1 MNNSNRNIKNMSA
14 NDEDKKNDKNNDK
27 KRKNQNDERSIKD
40 SSNIKNKSKIKDK
53 SNMNDESSRED
64 DNKANRNIKFSKT
77 TWVKFITFLIA
88 SLLIGIVVLSI
99 DNSDIQGE
107 EKNIRYDKGVVEK
120 VLSDNTKEDAST
132 EGVRRGSQVLQVKMV
147 SGTYKGQVVTMDN
160 YLSAQFNVYT
170 KEGTRLMIRVTIY
183 EEGPNFS
190 VYNYDR
196 SLLLYGFVLMFMVLL
211 CVIGGKKGASALLS
225 LVLTLLVVI
234 KVLLPLLLKGF
245 PTLPTTIGVI
255 AFATIVGFI
264 LIDGINVKTSSAII
278 GTIAG
283 VVLAGLLAHMVG
295 RLGHINGYQMEEAES
310 LFLIAG
316 SGSGIKITNLL
327 TAGIL
332 ISSLGAI
339 MDVAMS
345 IASSVHELHKVNTS
359 LTTKQLFRSGMNIG
373 KDAMGTMA
381 NTLILAFTGSSLNLL
396 LMIYSYGIPYAQLIN
411 TDSIAI
417 EIIRGIAGSI
427 GIVLTVPIVAFFS
440 ANIEKYKK

>member
-1 MNNSNRNIKNMSA
+1 MNNT
-14 NDEDKKNDKNNDK
+14 KKNTNN
-27 KRKNQNDERSIKD
+27 
-40 SSNIKNKSKIKDK
+40 
-53 SNMNDESSRED
+53 
-64 DNKANRNIKFSKT
+64 NRINKT
-77 TWVKFITFLIA
+77 TWIKLITFLVAI
-88 SLLIGIVVLSI
+88 LIIGVLILSI
-99 DNSDIQGE
+99 DSSDIRSE

-120 VLSDNTKEDAST
+120 VLSDNTQKDSAT
-132 EGVRRGSQVLQVKMV
+132 EGIRRGSQVLQVKMAN
-147 SGTYKGQVVTMDN
+147 GPYKGQVVTMDN
-160 YLSAQFNVYT
+160 YLSAQFNVYA
-170 KEGTRLMIRVTIY
+170 KEGTRIMVRVTVY

-196 SLLLYGFVLMFMVLL
+196 SLLLYGFIGLFMVLL
-211 CVIGGKKGASALLS
+211 CVIGGKKGFSALIGLI
-225 LVLTLLVVI
+225 LTLLVVVKI
-234 KVLLPLLLKGF
+234 LLPLLLKGF
-245 PTLPTTIGVI
+245 PPLTTTIGVI

-264 LIDGINVKTSSAII
+264 LIDGISVKTSSAII

-283 VVLAGLLAHMVG
+283 VVLAGLLAHLAG
-295 RLGHINGYQMEEAES
+295 IFGHINGYQMEEAES

-332 ISSLGAI
+332 IASLGAV

-345 IASSVHELHKVNTS
+345 IASSLHELHEVNTS

-396 LMIYSYGIPYAQLIN
+396 LMIYSYGIPYTQLIN

-427 GIVLTVPIVAFFS
+427 GIVLTVPIVALIS
-440 ANIEKYKK
+440 ANMEKRKQ

>member
-1 MNNSNRNIKNMSA
+1 MEKWKKENMS
-14 NDEDKKNDKNNDK
+14 NTKKNT
-27 KRKNQNDERSIKD
+27 
-40 SSNIKNKSKIKDK
+40 
-53 SNMNDESSRED
+53 
-64 DNKANRNIKFSKT
+64 NRINKT
-77 TWVKFITFLIA
+77 TWIKLITFLVAI
-88 SLLIGIVVLSI
+88 LIIGVLILSI
-99 DNSDIQGE
+99 DSSDIRSE

-120 VLSDNTKEDAST
+120 VLSDNTQKDSAT
-132 EGVRRGSQVLQVKMV
+132 EGIRRGSQVLQVKMAN
-147 SGTYKGQVVTMDN
+147 GPYKGQVVTMDN
-160 YLSAQFNVYT
+160 YLSAQFNVYA
-170 KEGTRLMIRVTIY
+170 KEGTRIMVRVTVY

-196 SLLLYGFVLMFMVLL
+196 SLLLYGFIGLFMVLL
-211 CVIGGKKGASALLS
+211 CVIGGKKGFSALIGLI
-225 LVLTLLVVI
+225 LTLLVVVKI
-234 KVLLPLLLKGF
+234 LLPLLLKGF
-245 PTLPTTIGVI
+245 PPLTTTIGVI

-264 LIDGINVKTSSAII
+264 LIDGISVKTSSAII

-283 VVLAGLLAHMVG
+283 VVLAGLLAHLAG
-295 RLGHINGYQMEEAES
+295 IFGHINGYQMEEAES

-332 ISSLGAI
+332 IASLGAV

-345 IASSVHELHKVNTS
+345 IASSLHELHEVNTS

-396 LMIYSYGIPYAQLIN
+396 LMIYSYGIPYTQLIN

-427 GIVLTVPIVAFFS
+427 GIVLTVPIVALIS
-440 ANIEKYKK
+440 ANMEKRKQ

>member
-1 MNNSNRNIKNMSA
+1 MEKWKKENMNNT
-14 NDEDKKNDKNNDK
+14 KKNTNN
-27 KRKNQNDERSIKD
+27 
-40 SSNIKNKSKIKDK
+40 
-53 SNMNDESSRED
+53 
-64 DNKANRNIKFSKT
+64 NRINKT
-77 TWVKFITFLIA
+77 TWIKLITFLVAI
-88 SLLIGIVVLSI
+88 LIIGVIILSI
-99 DNSDIQGE
+99 DSSDIRSV

-120 VLSDNTKEDAST
+120 VLSDNTQKDSAT
-132 EGVRRGSQVLQVKMV
+132 EGVRRGSQILQVKMAN
-147 SGTYKGQVVTMDN
+147 GPYKGQVVTMDN
-160 YLSAQFNVYT
+160 YLSAQFNVYA
-170 KEGTRLMIRVTIY
+170 KEGTRIMVRVTVY

-196 SLLLYGFVLMFMVLL
+196 SLLLYVFIGLFMVLL
-211 CVIGGKKGASALLS
+211 CVIGGKKGFSALIGLI
-225 LVLTLLVVI
+225 LTLLVVVKI
-234 KVLLPLLLKGF
+234 LLPLLLKGF
-245 PTLPTTIGVI
+245 PPLTTTIGVI

-264 LIDGINVKTSSAII
+264 LIDGISVKTSSAII

-283 VVLAGLLAHMVG
+283 VVLAGLLAHLAG
-295 RLGHINGYQMEEAES
+295 IFGHINGYQMEEAES

-332 ISSLGAI
+332 IASLGAV

-345 IASSVHELHKVNTS
+345 IASSLHELHEVNTS

-396 LMIYSYGIPYAQLIN
+396 LMIYSYGIPYTQLIN

-427 GIVLTVPIVAFFS
+427 GIVLTVPIVALIS
-440 ANIEKYKK
+440 ANMEKRKQ

>member
-1 MNNSNRNIKNMSA
+1 MEKWKKENMNNT
-14 NDEDKKNDKNNDK
+14 KKNTNN
-27 KRKNQNDERSIKD
+27 
-40 SSNIKNKSKIKDK
+40 
-53 SNMNDESSRED
+53 
-64 DNKANRNIKFSKT
+64 NRINKT
-77 TWVKFITFLIA
+77 TWIKLITFLVAI
-88 SLLIGIVVLSI
+88 LIIGVLILSI
-99 DNSDIQGE
+99 DSSDIRSE

-120 VLSDNTKEDAST
+120 VLSDNTQKDSAT
-132 EGVRRGSQVLQVKMV
+132 EGVRRGSQVLQVKMAN
-147 SGTYKGQVVTMDN
+147 GPYKGQVVTMDN
-160 YLSAQFNVYT
+160 YLSAQFNVYA
-170 KEGTRLMIRVTIY
+170 KEGTRIMVRVTVY

-196 SLLLYGFVLMFMVLL
+196 SLLLYVFIGLFMVLL
-211 CVIGGKKGASALLS
+211 CVIGGKKGFSALIGLI
-225 LVLTLLVVI
+225 LTLLVVVKI
-234 KVLLPLLLKGF
+234 LLPLLLKGF
-245 PTLPTTIGVI
+245 PPLTTTIGVI

-264 LIDGINVKTSSAII
+264 LIDGISVKTSSAII

-283 VVLAGLLAHMVG
+283 VVLAGLLAHLAG
-295 RLGHINGYQMEEAES
+295 IFGHINGYQMEEAES

-332 ISSLGAI
+332 IASLGAV

-345 IASSVHELHKVNTS
+345 IASSLHELHEVNTS

-396 LMIYSYGIPYAQLIN
+396 LMIYSYGIPYTQLIN

-427 GIVLTVPIVAFFS
+427 GIVLTVPIVALIS
-440 ANIEKYKK
+440 ANMEKRKQ

>member
-1 MNNSNRNIKNMSA
+1 MEKWKKENMNNT
-14 NDEDKKNDKNNDK
+14 KKNTNN
-27 KRKNQNDERSIKD
+27 
-40 SSNIKNKSKIKDK
+40 
-53 SNMNDESSRED
+53 
-64 DNKANRNIKFSKT
+64 NRINKT
-77 TWVKFITFLIA
+77 TWIKLITFLVAI
-88 SLLIGIVVLSI
+88 LIIGVLILSI
-99 DNSDIQGE
+99 DSSDIRSV

-120 VLSDNTKEDAST
+120 VLSDNTQKDSAT
-132 EGVRRGSQVLQVKMV
+132 EGIRRGSQVLQVKMAN
-147 SGTYKGQVVTMDN
+147 GPYKGQVVTMDN
-160 YLSAQFNVYT
+160 YLSAQFNVYA
-170 KEGTRLMIRVTIY
+170 KEGTRIMVRVTVY

-196 SLLLYGFVLMFMVLL
+196 SLLLYGFIGLFMVLL
-211 CVIGGKKGASALLS
+211 CVIGGKKGFSALIGLI
-225 LVLTLLVVI
+225 LTLLVVVKI
-234 KVLLPLLLKGF
+234 LLPLLLKGF
-245 PTLPTTIGVI
+245 PPLTTTIGVI

-264 LIDGINVKTSSAII
+264 LIDGISVKTSSAII

-283 VVLAGLLAHMVG
+283 VILAGLLAHLAG
-295 RLGHINGYQMEEAES
+295 IFGHINGYQMDEAES

-332 ISSLGAI
+332 IASLGAV

-345 IASSVHELHKVNTS
+345 IASSLHELHEVNAS

-396 LMIYSYGIPYAQLIN
+396 LMIYSYGIPYTQLIN

-427 GIVLTVPIVAFFS
+427 GIVLTVPIVALIS
-440 ANIEKYKK
+440 ANMEKRKQ

>member
-14 NDEDKKNDKNNDK
+14 NDEDKKNDNKKNNDN
-27 KRKNQNDERSIKD
+27 KRKNQNAESIMKD
-40 SSNIKNKSKIKDK
+40 N
-53 SNMNDESSRED
+53 
-64 DNKANRNIKFSKT
+64 NKANRKVKFSKT
-77 TWVKFITFLIA
+77 TWVKLITFLIA
-88 SLLIGIVVLSI
+88 SLLISVVILNI
-99 DNSDIQGE
+99 DNSDIQSE

-120 VLSDNTKEDAST
+120 VLSDNTQKDDST

-147 SGTYKGQVVTMDN
+147 NGPYKGQVVTMDN
-160 YLSAQFNVYT
+160 FLSAQFNVYA
-170 KEGTRLMIRVTIY
+170 KEGTRLMVRVTIY

-196 SLLLYGFVLMFMVLL
+196 SLLLYGFVLLFMALL
-211 CVIGGKKGASALLS
+211 CVIGGKKGACALLS
-225 LVLTLLVVI
+225 LILTLLVVV

-278 GTIAG
+278 GTIVG

-295 RLGHINGYQMEEAES
+295 IFGHITGYQMEESES

-316 SGSGIKITNLL
+316 SGSGIQITNLL

-332 ISSLGAI
+332 IASLGAI

-345 IASSVHELHKVNTS
+345 IASALHELHEVNTS
-359 LTTKQLFRSGMNIG
+359 LTTKQLFHSGMNIG

-427 GIVLTVPIVAFFS
+427 GIVLTVPIVAFIS

>member
-1 MNNSNRNIKNMSA
+1 MNNT
-14 NDEDKKNDKNNDK
+14 KKNTNN
-27 KRKNQNDERSIKD
+27 
-40 SSNIKNKSKIKDK
+40 
-53 SNMNDESSRED
+53 
-64 DNKANRNIKFSKT
+64 NRINKT
-77 TWVKFITFLIA
+77 TWIKLITFLVAI
-88 SLLIGIVVLSI
+88 LIIGVIILSI
-99 DNSDIQGE
+99 DFSDIRSV

-120 VLSDNTKEDAST
+120 VLSDNTQKDSAT
-132 EGVRRGSQVLQVKMV
+132 EGVRRGSQILQVKMAN
-147 SGTYKGQVVTMDN
+147 GPYKGQVVTMDN
-160 YLSAQFNVYT
+160 YLSAQFNVYA
-170 KEGTRLMIRVTIY
+170 KEGTRIMVRVTVY

-196 SLLLYGFVLMFMVLL
+196 SLLLYVFIGLFMVLL
-211 CVIGGKKGASALLS
+211 CVIGGKKGFSALIGLI
-225 LVLTLLVVI
+225 LTLLVVVKI
-234 KVLLPLLLKGF
+234 LLPLLLKGF
-245 PTLPTTIGVI
+245 PPLTTTIGVI

-264 LIDGINVKTSSAII
+264 LIDGISVKTSSAII

-283 VVLAGLLAHMVG
+283 VVLAGLLAHLAG
-295 RLGHINGYQMEEAES
+295 IFGHINGYQMEEAES

-332 ISSLGAI
+332 IASLGAV

-345 IASSVHELHKVNTS
+345 IASSLHELHEVNTS
-359 LTTKQLFRSGMNIG
+359 LTTNQLFRSGMNIG

-396 LMIYSYGIPYAQLIN
+396 LMIYSYGIPYTQLIN

-427 GIVLTVPIVAFFS
+427 GIVLTVPIVALIS
-440 ANIEKYKK
+440 ANMEKRKQ

>member
-1 MNNSNRNIKNMSA
+1 MEKWKKENMS
-14 NDEDKKNDKNNDK
+14 NTKKNT
-27 KRKNQNDERSIKD
+27 
-40 SSNIKNKSKIKDK
+40 
-53 SNMNDESSRED
+53 
-64 DNKANRNIKFSKT
+64 NRINKT
-77 TWVKFITFLIA
+77 TWIKLITFLVAI
-88 SLLIGIVVLSI
+88 LIIGVLILSI
-99 DNSDIQGE
+99 DSSDIRSE

-120 VLSDNTKEDAST
+120 VLSDNTQKDSAT
-132 EGVRRGSQVLQVKMV
+132 EGIRRGSQVLQVKMAN
-147 SGTYKGQVVTMDN
+147 GPYKGQVVTMDN
-160 YLSAQFNVYT
+160 YLSTQFNVYA
-170 KEGTRLMIRVTIY
+170 KEGTRIMVRVTVY

-196 SLLLYGFVLMFMVLL
+196 SLLLYGFIGLFMVLL
-211 CVIGGKKGASALLS
+211 CVIGGKKGFSALIGLI
-225 LVLTLLVVI
+225 LTLLVVVKI
-234 KVLLPLLLKGF
+234 LLPLLLKGF
-245 PTLPTTIGVI
+245 PPLTTTIGVI

-264 LIDGINVKTSSAII
+264 LIDGISVKTSSAII

-283 VVLAGLLAHMVG
+283 VVLAGLLAHLAG
-295 RLGHINGYQMEEAES
+295 IFGHINGYQMEEAES

-332 ISSLGAI
+332 IASLGAV

-345 IASSVHELHKVNTS
+345 IASSLHELHEVNTS

-396 LMIYSYGIPYAQLIN
+396 LMIYSYGIPYTQLIN

-427 GIVLTVPIVAFFS
+427 GIVLTVPIVALIS
-440 ANIEKYKK
+440 ANMEKRKQ

>member
-1 MNNSNRNIKNMSA
+1 MEKWKKENMNNT
-14 NDEDKKNDKNNDK
+14 KKNTNN
-27 KRKNQNDERSIKD
+27 
-40 SSNIKNKSKIKDK
+40 
-53 SNMNDESSRED
+53 
-64 DNKANRNIKFSKT
+64 NRINKT
-77 TWVKFITFLIA
+77 TWIKLITFLVAI
-88 SLLIGIVVLSI
+88 LIIGVLILSI
-99 DNSDIQGE
+99 DSSDIRSE

-120 VLSDNTKEDAST
+120 VLSDNTQKDSAT
-132 EGVRRGSQVLQVKMV
+132 EGVRRGSQVLQVKMAN
-147 SGTYKGQVVTMDN
+147 GPYKGQVVTMDN
-160 YLSAQFNVYT
+160 YLSAQFNVYA
-170 KEGTRLMIRVTIY
+170 KEGTRIMVRVTVY

-196 SLLLYGFVLMFMVLL
+196 SLLLYGFIGLFMVLL
-211 CVIGGKKGASALLS
+211 CVIGGKKGFSALIGLI
-225 LVLTLLVVI
+225 LTLLVVVKI
-234 KVLLPLLLKGF
+234 LLPLLLKGF
-245 PTLPTTIGVI
+245 PPLTTTIGVI

-264 LIDGINVKTSSAII
+264 LIDGISVKTSSAII

-283 VVLAGLLAHMVG
+283 VVLAGLLAHLAG
-295 RLGHINGYQMEEAES
+295 IFGHINGYQMEEAES

-332 ISSLGAI
+332 IASLGAV

-345 IASSVHELHKVNTS
+345 IASSLHELHEVNTS

-396 LMIYSYGIPYAQLIN
+396 LMIYSYGIPYTQLIN

-427 GIVLTVPIVAFFS
+427 GIVLTVPIVALIS
-440 ANIEKYKK
+440 ANMEKRKQ

>member
-1 MNNSNRNIKNMSA
+1 MDVKKDRKKNRIKENNNNKNNNNNSNSR
-14 NDEDKKNDKNNDK
+14 DKKKT
-27 KRKNQNDERSIKD
+27 NQRD
-40 SSNIKNKSKIKDK
+40 SDSKLMITNEDATKTIDKIKF
-53 SNMNDESSRED
+53 
-64 DNKANRNIKFSKT
+64 KFSKT
-77 TWVKFITFLIA
+77 TWVKFLTFLIA
-88 SLLIGIVVLSI
+88 SFIIGAIILNI
-99 DNSDIQGE
+99 NNSDIQSE

-120 VLSDNTKEDAST
+120 VLSDNTKKDEST
-132 EGVRRGSQVLQVKMV
+132 EGVRRGSQVLQVRMV
-147 SGTYKGQVVTMDN
+147 NGPYKGQVVTMDN
-160 YLSAQFNVYT
+160 YLSAQFNVYA
-170 KEGTRLMIRVTIY
+170 KAGTRLMVRVTIY

-196 SLLLYGFVLMFMVLL
+196 SLLLYGFILLFMVLL
-211 CVIGGKKGASALLS
+211 CVIGGKKGACALLS
-225 LVLTLLVVI
+225 LILTLLVVV

-295 RLGHINGYQMEEAES
+295 ILGHINGYQMEESES

-316 SGSGIKITNLL
+316 SGSGIQITNLL

-332 ISSLGAI
+332 IASLGAI

-345 IASSVHELHKVNTS
+345 IASALHELHEVNTS

-396 LMIYSYGIPYAQLIN
+396 LMIYSYGIPYDQLIN

-417 EIIRGIAGSI
+417 EIIRGITGSI
-427 GIVLTVPIVAFFS
+427 GIVLTVPIVAFIS
-440 ANIEKYKK
+440 ANIEKIKK

>member
-1 MNNSNRNIKNMSA
+1 MEKWKKENMNNTNKNTSN
-14 NDEDKKNDKNNDK
+14 
-27 KRKNQNDERSIKD
+27 
-40 SSNIKNKSKIKDK
+40 
-53 SNMNDESSRED
+53 
-64 DNKANRNIKFSKT
+64 NRTNKT
-77 TWVKFITFLIA
+77 TWIKLITFLVATFI
-88 SLLIGIVVLSI
+88 SGVIILSI
-99 DNSDIQGE
+99 DSSDIRSE

-120 VLSDNTKEDAST
+120 VLSDNTQKDSAT

-147 SGTYKGQVVTMDN
+147 KGPYKGQVVTMDN
-160 YLSAQFNVYT
+160 YLSAQFNVYA
-170 KEGTRLMIRVTIY
+170 KEGTRIMVRATIY
-183 EEGPNFS
+183 EDGPNFS

-196 SLLLYGFVLMFMVLL
+196 SLLLYGFIGLFVVLL
-211 CVIGGKKGASALLS
+211 CVIGGKKGFAALLS
-225 LVLTLLVVI
+225 LILTLLVVVKI
-234 KVLLPLLLKGF
+234 LLPLLLKGF
-245 PTLPTTIGVI
+245 PTLPTTIGII
-255 AFATIVGFI
+255 AFSTIVSFI
-264 LIDGINVKTSSAII
+264 LIDGINVKTSSAIM

-283 VVLAGLLAHMVG
+283 VILAGLLAHLAG
-295 RLGHINGYQMEEAES
+295 IFGHINGYQMDEAES

-332 ISSLGAI
+332 IASLGAV

-345 IASSVHELHKVNTS
+345 IASSLHELHEVNAS

-396 LMIYSYGIPYAQLIN
+396 LMIYSYGIPYTQLIN

-427 GIVLTVPIVAFFS
+427 GIVLTVPIVAFIS
-440 ANIEKYKK
+440 ANVEMHRK

>member
-1 MNNSNRNIKNMSA
+1 MNNT
-14 NDEDKKNDKNNDK
+14 KKNTNN
-27 KRKNQNDERSIKD
+27 
-40 SSNIKNKSKIKDK
+40 
-53 SNMNDESSRED
+53 
-64 DNKANRNIKFSKT
+64 NRINKT
-77 TWVKFITFLIA
+77 TWIKLITFLVAI
-88 SLLIGIVVLSI
+88 LIIGVIILSI
-99 DNSDIQGE
+99 DSSDIRSV

-120 VLSDNTKEDAST
+120 VLSDNTQKDSAT
-132 EGVRRGSQVLQVKMV
+132 EGVRRGSQILQVKMAN
-147 SGTYKGQVVTMDN
+147 GPYKGQVVTMDN
-160 YLSAQFNVYT
+160 YLSAQFNVYA
-170 KEGTRLMIRVTIY
+170 KEGTRIMVRVTVY

-196 SLLLYGFVLMFMVLL
+196 SLLLYVFIGLFMVLL
-211 CVIGGKKGASALLS
+211 CVIGGKKGFSALIGLI
-225 LVLTLLVVI
+225 LTLLVVVKI
-234 KVLLPLLLKGF
+234 LLPLLLKGF
-245 PTLPTTIGVI
+245 PPLTTTIGVI

-264 LIDGINVKTSSAII
+264 LIDGISVKTSSAII

-283 VVLAGLLAHMVG
+283 VVLAGLLAHLAG
-295 RLGHINGYQMEEAES
+295 IFGHINGYQMEEAES

-332 ISSLGAI
+332 IASLGAV

-345 IASSVHELHKVNTS
+345 IASSLHELHEVNTS
-359 LTTKQLFRSGMNIG
+359 LTTKQLFQSGMNIG

-396 LMIYSYGIPYAQLIN
+396 LMIYSYGIPYTQLIN

-427 GIVLTVPIVAFFS
+427 GIVLTVPIVALIS
-440 ANIEKYKK
+440 ANMEKRKQ

>member
-1 MNNSNRNIKNMSA
+1 MEKWKKENMNNT
-14 NDEDKKNDKNNDK
+14 KKNTNN
-27 KRKNQNDERSIKD
+27 
-40 SSNIKNKSKIKDK
+40 
-53 SNMNDESSRED
+53 
-64 DNKANRNIKFSKT
+64 NRINKT
-77 TWVKFITFLIA
+77 TWIKLITFLVAI
-88 SLLIGIVVLSI
+88 LIIGVLILSI
-99 DNSDIQGE
+99 DSSDIRSE

-120 VLSDNTKEDAST
+120 VLSDNTQKDSAT
-132 EGVRRGSQVLQVKMV
+132 EGIRRGSQVLQVKMAN
-147 SGTYKGQVVTMDN
+147 GPYKGQVVTMNN
-160 YLSAQFNVYT
+160 YLSAQFNVYA
-170 KEGTRLMIRVTIY
+170 KEGTRIMVRVTVY

-196 SLLLYGFVLMFMVLL
+196 SLLLYGFIGLFMVLL
-211 CVIGGKKGASALLS
+211 CVIGGKKGFSALIGLI
-225 LVLTLLVVI
+225 LTLLVVVKI
-234 KVLLPLLLKGF
+234 LLPLLLKGF
-245 PTLPTTIGVI
+245 PPLTTTIGVI

-264 LIDGINVKTSSAII
+264 LIDGISVKTSSAII

-283 VVLAGLLAHMVG
+283 VVLAGLLAHLAG
-295 RLGHINGYQMEEAES
+295 IFGHINGYQMEEAES

-332 ISSLGAI
+332 IASLGAV

-345 IASSVHELHKVNTS
+345 IASSLHELHEVNTS

-396 LMIYSYGIPYAQLIN
+396 LMIYSYGIPYTQLIN

-427 GIVLTVPIVAFFS
+427 GIVLTVPIVALIS
-440 ANIEKYKK
+440 ANMEKRKQ

>member
-1 MNNSNRNIKNMSA
+1 MEKWKKENMNNT
-14 NDEDKKNDKNNDK
+14 KKNTINN
-27 KRKNQNDERSIKD
+27 RIN
-40 SSNIKNKSKIKDK
+40 
-53 SNMNDESSRED
+53 
-64 DNKANRNIKFSKT
+64 KT
-77 TWVKFITFLIA
+77 TWIKLITFLVAI
-88 SLLIGIVVLSI
+88 LILGVLILSI
-99 DNSDIQGE
+99 DSSDIRSV

-120 VLSDNTKEDAST
+120 VLSDNTQKDSAT
-132 EGVRRGSQVLQVKMV
+132 EGIRRGSQVLQVKMAN
-147 SGTYKGQVVTMDN
+147 GPYKGQVVTMDN
-160 YLSAQFNVYT
+160 YLSAQFNVYA
-170 KEGTRLMIRVTIY
+170 KEGTRIMVRVTVY

-196 SLLLYGFVLMFMVLL
+196 SLLLYGFIGLFMVLL
-211 CVIGGKKGASALLS
+211 CVIGGKKGFSALIGLI
-225 LVLTLLVVI
+225 LTLLVVVKI
-234 KVLLPLLLKGF
+234 LLPLLLKGF
-245 PTLPTTIGVI
+245 PPLTTTIGVI

-264 LIDGINVKTSSAII
+264 LIDGISVKTSSAII

-283 VVLAGLLAHMVG
+283 VVLAGLLAHLAG
-295 RLGHINGYQMEEAES
+295 IFGHINGYQMEEAES

-332 ISSLGAI
+332 IASLGAV

-345 IASSVHELHKVNTS
+345 IASSLHELHEVNTS

-396 LMIYSYGIPYAQLIN
+396 LMIYSYGIPYTQLIN

-427 GIVLTVPIVAFFS
+427 GIVLTVPIVALIS
-440 ANIEKYKK
+440 ANMEKRKQ

>member
-1 MNNSNRNIKNMSA
+1 MEKWKKENMNNT
-14 NDEDKKNDKNNDK
+14 KKNTNN
-27 KRKNQNDERSIKD
+27 
-40 SSNIKNKSKIKDK
+40 
-53 SNMNDESSRED
+53 
-64 DNKANRNIKFSKT
+64 NRINKT
-77 TWVKFITFLIA
+77 TWIKLITFLVAI
-88 SLLIGIVVLSI
+88 LIIGVIILSI
-99 DNSDIQGE
+99 DSSDIRSV

-120 VLSDNTKEDAST
+120 VLSDNTQKDSAT
-132 EGVRRGSQVLQVKMV
+132 EGVRRGSQILQVKMAN
-147 SGTYKGQVVTMDN
+147 GPYKGQVVTMDN
-160 YLSAQFNVYT
+160 YLSAQFNVYA
-170 KEGTRLMIRVTIY
+170 KEGTRIMVRVTVY

-196 SLLLYGFVLMFMVLL
+196 SLLLYVFIGLFMVLL
-211 CVIGGKKGASALLS
+211 CVIGGKKGFSALIGLI
-225 LVLTLLVVI
+225 LTLLVVVKI
-234 KVLLPLLLKGF
+234 LLPLLLKGF
-245 PTLPTTIGVI
+245 PPLTTTIGVI

-264 LIDGINVKTSSAII
+264 LIDGISVKTSSAII

-283 VVLAGLLAHMVG
+283 VVLAGLLAHLAG
-295 RLGHINGYQMEEAES
+295 IFGHINGYQMEEAES
-310 LFLIAG
+310 LFLIASSG

-332 ISSLGAI
+332 IASLGAV

-345 IASSVHELHKVNTS
+345 IASSLHELHEVNTS

-396 LMIYSYGIPYAQLIN
+396 LMIYSYGIPYTQLIN

-427 GIVLTVPIVAFFS
+427 GIVLTVPIVALIS
-440 ANIEKYKK
+440 ANMEKRKQ

>member
-1 MNNSNRNIKNMSA
+1 MEKWKKENMNNT
-14 NDEDKKNDKNNDK
+14 KKNTNN
-27 KRKNQNDERSIKD
+27 
-40 SSNIKNKSKIKDK
+40 
-53 SNMNDESSRED
+53 
-64 DNKANRNIKFSKT
+64 NRINKT
-77 TWVKFITFLIA
+77 TWIKLITFLVAI
-88 SLLIGIVVLSI
+88 LIIGVLILSI
-99 DNSDIQGE
+99 DSSDIRSE

-120 VLSDNTKEDAST
+120 VLSDNTQKDSAT
-132 EGVRRGSQVLQVKMV
+132 EGIRRGSQVLQVKMAN
-147 SGTYKGQVVTMDN
+147 GPYKGQVVTMDN
-160 YLSAQFNVYT
+160 YLSAQFNVYA
-170 KEGTRLMIRVTIY
+170 KEGTRIMVRVTVY

-196 SLLLYGFVLMFMVLL
+196 SLLLYGFIGLFMVLL
-211 CVIGGKKGASALLS
+211 CVIGGKKGFSALIGLI
-225 LVLTLLVVI
+225 LTLLVVVKI
-234 KVLLPLLLKGF
+234 LLPLLLKGF
-245 PTLPTTIGVI
+245 PPLTTTIGVI

-264 LIDGINVKTSSAII
+264 LIDGISVKTSSAII

-283 VVLAGLLAHMVG
+283 VVLAGLLAHLAG
-295 RLGHINGYQMEEAES
+295 IFGHINGYQMEEAES

-332 ISSLGAI
+332 IASLGAV

-345 IASSVHELHKVNTS
+345 IASSLHELHEVNTS

-396 LMIYSYGIPYAQLIN
+396 LMIYSYGIPYTQLIN

-427 GIVLTVPIVAFFS
+427 GIVLTVPIVALIS
-440 ANIEKYKK
+440 ANMEKRKQ

>member
-1 MNNSNRNIKNMSA
+1 MEKWKKENMS
-14 NDEDKKNDKNNDK
+14 NTKKNT
-27 KRKNQNDERSIKD
+27 
-40 SSNIKNKSKIKDK
+40 
-53 SNMNDESSRED
+53 
-64 DNKANRNIKFSKT
+64 NRINKT
-77 TWVKFITFLIA
+77 TWIKLITFLVAI
-88 SLLIGIVVLSI
+88 LIIGVLILSI
-99 DNSDIQGE
+99 DSSDIRSE

-120 VLSDNTKEDAST
+120 VLSDNTQKDSAT
-132 EGVRRGSQVLQVKMV
+132 EGIRRGSQVLQVKMAN
-147 SGTYKGQVVTMDN
+147 GPYKGQVVTMDN
-160 YLSAQFNVYT
+160 YLSAQFNVYA
-170 KEGTRLMIRVTIY
+170 KEGTRIMVRVTVY

-196 SLLLYGFVLMFMVLL
+196 SLLLYGFIGLFMVLL
-211 CVIGGKKGASALLS
+211 CVIGGKKGFSALIGLI
-225 LVLTLLVVI
+225 LTLLVVVKI
-234 KVLLPLLLKGF
+234 LLPLLLKGF
-245 PTLPTTIGVI
+245 PPLTTTIGVI
-255 AFATIVGFI
+255 AFATIVGFV
-264 LIDGINVKTSSAII
+264 LIDGISVKTSSAII

-283 VVLAGLLAHMVG
+283 VVLAGLLAHLAG
-295 RLGHINGYQMEEAES
+295 IFGHINGYQMEEAES

-332 ISSLGAI
+332 IASLGAV

-345 IASSVHELHKVNTS
+345 IASSLHELHEVNTS

-396 LMIYSYGIPYAQLIN
+396 LMIYSYGIPYTQLIN

-427 GIVLTVPIVAFFS
+427 GIVLTVPIVALIS
-440 ANIEKYKK
+440 ANMEKRKQ